1 VGRRLLLLALLAG
14 VLTAPAG
21 HAATAPVYFDIP
33 GINGVTLRA
42 CRLGDVSKPRPVVLE
57 WTNYQLDDAHSQP
70 AAGCPPQ
77 LKDLAAHHVARGYVY
92 VAAQTRGVGSSTGVA
107 DTWSRQ
113 DGRDG
118 AAVVEWIARQR
129 WSTGKVGLAGCS
141 SSAQEG
147 LQVAVQAPRHLK
159 AVAFA
164 CFAPDSYRDAFYPGG
179 LRSYSVG
186 PVASRPLVDLDPVS
200 LQARLDR
207 GDGAA
212 LLTESVQRL
221 GGDAAFEAGIL
232 TQDTDSAFWREHS
245 TEALLS
251 RRTAPMLAYGSW
263 ADFFLRGTTE
273 WAPTRRPD
281 DRLVF
286 LPGWHGSPTTL
297 QGRYGMTARATA
309 FFDQH
314 LRGLPDGYRSDPP
327 VAWWEQQ
334 QGIGLQSTGT
344 PDPRRF
350 RGGTSWPPPGVHY
363 EVDPLGAPDA
373 TPVLLHPSLSPA
385 ATTDPRGLGQ
395 TGDPR
400 GDGLGAVVTW
410 TLPPLERTTHLAG
423 PVAVRLRVTPL
434 TPELDVYVRLV
445 AVGPDGVQRDVTN
458 GWLRGAQRA
467 LGDRRTTRSHGVVVR
482 PYHRHDADVLLTPGA
497 PVDLDVELW
506 QTAVEL
512 APGTRLRVVVTAD
525 DTPWTVPTAPATA
538 ATVSATGSHLVLP
551 VQEPAG

>member
-1 VGRRLLLLALLAG
+1 MRRALLLALVAG
-14 VLTAPAG
+14 CLVTAPSHADAG
-21 HAATAPVYFDIP
+21 PVYFDVP
-33 GINGVTLRA
+33 GINGVTIRA
-42 CRLGDVSKPRPVVLE
+42 CRLGDTSRPRPVVLE
-57 WTNYQLDDAHSQP
+57 WTNYQLDDEHSQP

-77 LKDLAAHHVARGYVY
+77 LKDLAARLVARGYVY

-129 WSTGKVGLAGCS
+129 WSTGKVGIVGCS

-147 LQVAVQAPRHLK
+147 MQVVVQAPRHLA
-159 AVAFA
+159 AVAMA
-164 CFAPDSYRDAFYPGG
+164 CFAPDSFRDAIYPGG
-179 LRSYSVG
+179 LRSYSVA

-200 LQARLDR
+200 LQARLAR
-207 GDGAA
+207 GDGPA
-212 LLTESVQRL
+212 LVTESVQRL
-221 GGDAAFEAGIL
+221 GGDAAFEADLVG
-232 TQDTDSAFWREHS
+232 QDTVTGFWSEHS
-245 TEALLS
+245 TRALLA

-273 WAPTRRPD
+273 WAPTRRAD
-281 DRLVF
+281 DRLVL

-314 LRGLPDGYRSDPP
+314 LRGLPDPYASDPP
-327 VAWWEQQ
+327 VVWWEQS

-350 RGGTSWPPPGVHY
+350 RTATAWPPAGVHY
-363 EVDPLGAPDA
+363 EVAPLGAPDGA
-373 TPVLLHPSLSPA
+373 PLLLHPSLSPA

-395 TGDPR
+395 AGDPR

-410 TLPPLERTTHLAG
+410 TLPALRRTLHLAG
-423 PVAVRLRVTPL
+423 PVAVRLRVTPV

-458 GWLRGAQRA
+458 GWLRGTQRA
-467 LGDRRTTRSHGVVVR
+467 LDDVRTTRPHGVVTR
-482 PYHRHDADVLLTPGA
+482 PYHRHDANVLLSPGA

-512 APGTRLRVVVTAD
+512 APGTRLRLLVTAD
-525 DTPWTVPTAPATA
+525 DTPWTVPTAPAAA

-551 VQEPAG
+551 VR